1 MSIDL
6 PWSRQ
11 QVVALA
17 SITKLD
23 ALYQLLGEQT
33 PRWLQI
39 ATVRL
44 RERALACGGVVYP
57 SLSHQLLVRF
67 PSPRKALDWVES
79 APSVVMQY
87 SSELSE
93 GAKPGVVVGFD
104 CADTAELEG
113 VLHTKALHRLERLM
127 WGRTDELV
135 FTHAALAII
144 PPELQGRIT
153 RVPGPKELGSVWRI
167 GVKESAVFSGLATQ
181 PVRAGMGTSAGTVVN
196 ARPVLLLEMLDRKV
210 RLEGTDDPLII
221 GRNTAGGFDIPDP
234 RVSRVHSQIQP
245 RGSQFVLVDS
255 SSNGT
260 WVHFDGHPVAVEL
273 RQQECLLH
281 GKGVITFGVAAQDF
295 SAPSMNFA
303 VSLSGGV
310 TDSGFESMSRSTRG
324 ALLADS

>member
-1 MSIDL
+1 MSIEL

-11 QVVALA
+11 QIVALA
-17 SITKLD
+17 SVTKLD

-39 ATVRL
+39 ATARL
-44 RERALACGGVVYP
+44 RERAVACGGVVYP
-57 SLSHQLLVRF
+57 SMSHQVLVRF
-67 PSPRKALDWVES
+67 ASARKALDWVET
-79 APSVVMQY
+79 APALVMQH
-87 SSELSE
+87 SADLAEA
-93 GAKPGVVVGFD
+93 AKPGLVLGFD

-113 VLHTKALHRLERLM
+113 VLHSKALNRLDRLM
-127 WGRTDELV
+127 WGRTDEQV

-167 GVKESAVFSGLATQ
+167 GIKETAVFSGLATQ
-181 PVRAGMGTSAGTVVN
+181 PVRTNDGIMTGGTAIN

-210 RLEGTDDPLII
+210 RLEGTDDPLVI

-234 RVSRVHSQIQP
+234 RVSRIHSQIQP
-245 RGSQFVLVDS
+245 RGSQFVLLDS

-295 SAPSMNFA
+295 SAPSMGFT
-303 VSLSGGV
+303 VSLSGGF
-310 TDSGFESMSRSTRG
+310 TESGFDNMSRSTRG
-324 ALLADS
+324 ALLAG